1 MTYFDGLCF
10 LLPATVRD
18 DIGSGRAQGIYSLHF
33 CRAGQIMWSRNEQE
47 PRLLPAPVAW
57 WTVPG
62 QRYSFGTSPDDK
74 HAHAENWEH
83 FEVAFAGPR
92 AQLMEQGGL
101 IQGDEFKPH
110 FLLLHDAGDFER
122 AFLALLGTLEE
133 HTAPHQ
139 TGDAR
144 EHNAPA
150 RAVLLLEE
158 ALLSLGEHFAPVFFA
173 SPLEQAVN
181 DWLEAVKREPE
192 REWSITEGA
201 KKLSISPG
209 HFRRLCRKIVGV
221 SPYRFALE
229 RRLDAAAR
237 RLRTSKE
244 PIKSLAPA
252 CGFPDVNHFS
262 RLFAR
267 RYHLPPAAYRRA
279 NRVATLESARLRR
292 RQNLL
297 KSLAD

>member
-1 MTYFDGLCF
+1 MTYFDGLFF
-10 LLPATVRD
+10 LSPASLIQD
-18 DIGSGRAQGIYSLHF
+18 LESGEVKGVYSLHF
-33 CRAGQIMWSRNEQE
+33 CRAGQILWSRNEEE

-62 QRYSFGTSPDDK
+62 ERYKFGPSPGEKGD
-74 HAHAENWEH
+74 WEH
-83 FEVAFAGPR
+83 FAVAFAGPR
-92 AQLMEQGGL
+92 AQGMEEGGL
-101 IQGDEFKPH
+101 IGGDKCAPH

-122 AFLALLGTLEE
+122 AFLSLLALLEVEIMPL
-133 HTAPHQ
+133 Q
-139 TGDAR
+139 TRDSPAQ
-144 EHNAPA
+144 NAPA
-150 RAVLLLEE
+150 RAVFLLEE
-158 ALLSLGEHFAPVFFA
+158 ALLSLSEHLAPAFFA

-181 DWLEAVKREPE
+181 DWLEAVKSAPQ
-192 REWSITEGA
+192 REWNITQGA
-201 KKLSISPG
+201 KNLSISEG

-252 CGFPDVNHFS
+252 CGFSDVNHFS
-262 RLFAR
+262 RQFAA

-297 KSLAD
+297 KSLVD